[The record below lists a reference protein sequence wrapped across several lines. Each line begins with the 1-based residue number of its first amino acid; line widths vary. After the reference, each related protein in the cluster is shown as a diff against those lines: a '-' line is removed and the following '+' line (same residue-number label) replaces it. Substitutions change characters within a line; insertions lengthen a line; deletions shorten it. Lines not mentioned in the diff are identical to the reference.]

1 MRTQQSGFGG
11 LQLLVVAAAF
21 CAFSLVISPE
31 FQAPDQSQAMMA
43 KQAKIAQA
51 FEYASE
57 SQIRI
62 SQSFHENRSLPRTK
76 KEAQAMTPDMASKPE
91 FVTDVKVQPDYAGE
105 VVMIMIHLDYG
116 VVENI
121 LGGEQYV
128 YLAGFKSD
136 EGQDGIEWQ
145 CGARNVDTSLLPAEC
160 ST

>member
-1 MRTQQSGFGG
+1 MRTLQSGFGG

-21 CAFSLVISPE
+21 CVFSLVISPE
-31 FQAPDQSQAMMA
+31 FQAPDESQAMMV

-51 FEYASE
+51 FEFASE
-57 SQIRI
+57 SQFRI
-62 SQSFHENRSLPRTK
+62 SQSFRESHSLPRTK
-76 KEAQAMTPDMASKPE
+76 KEALGMKPDMASKPA

-105 VVMIMIHLDYG
+105 VVMIMVHLDYG

-136 EGQDGIEWQ
+136 DPNTDIEWQ
-145 CGARNVDTSLLPAEC
+145 CGARNVDTALLPAHC
-160 ST
+160 SI